1 MVLHLEFA
9 HLNLVDD
16 FVFEVELVF
25 VSVDWRHVG
34 RDVDST
40 DGSSGCRD
48 GQEKG
53 SDEER
58 KLHDRMF

>member
-25 VSVDWRHVG
+25 VSVDW
-34 RDVDST
+34 
-40 DGSSGCRD
+40 
-48 GQEKG
+48 
-53 SDEER
+53 
-58 KLHDRMF
+58 